1 MDSYISDIW
10 DQYSTVDFNPGPT
23 AAHRYYADMQNQG
36 NVYAPFQSLAEFR
49 AQPRSQLLYSTWRL
63 DGSTPA
69 IAMGIV
75 DKATLA
81 MNRASGAACIDR
93 NRGDIGGILDASY
106 GAGDWDLHKA
116 AVFLGQAGLYVVE
129 DSNYDEFGSGLAPAT
144 CPADGSPVAFYSGWY
159 SLNHYNGS
167 GVFNWAP
174 GAIGFHL
181 DSASIL
187 DPRGGANWSANA
199 LVNGI
204 TVTSG
209 AVTEPYLEG
218 LPRPAGIFRNLL
230 EGANVGDAF
239 LRNTRWLKWMIV
251 NVGDPLYRPFA
262 ASGIAPFN
270 PPAAASSLAIAIRD
284 ITGGLATTGTVRL
297 ASPAPAGGVSVAL
310 TSGAPAQASVP
321 ASITVPAGATSAG
334 FAIQTNPVT
343 AATPLAI
350 GAIAGATTLKNSMTV
365 YPLLGGVGLS
375 QATVS
380 AGQTITGA
388 VLLNASAPAG
398 GVTVSLSSSDT
409 GVATVPS
416 AVFVAAGLGSA
427 AFAIHT
433 SVVTAS
439 KTTQIQAAYSGATAA
454 ASLTAL
460 PAIRSVDFS
469 PSTNVSRG
477 AFVVCEVF
485 VSVPAR
491 AGGITLTLTN
501 SNPGVATLFAG
512 SISIPAGSRYGEVGL
527 TAGPGAGTTT
537 VGVSYGG
544 DTVSTVLTVN

>member
-1 MDSYISDIW
+1 MDNIMIYRQVAASLAISVLAALFAPVRALADDPLASRVLVVYATNSPDSVAVKNHYIQARFSQPATAPVCGITLPDPAASVLAETDWLNAVKTPIRNCLTAAGKTQILYIVLAYIRPFAVNLPRGRGYYAMDSYISDIW

-181 DSASIL
+181 DSASML

-204 TVTSG
+204 TVTS
-209 AVTEPYLEG
+209 
-218 LPRPAGIFRNLL
+218 
-230 EGANVGDAF
+230 
-239 LRNTRWLKWMIV
+239 
-251 NVGDPLYRPFA
+251 
-262 ASGIAPFN
+262 
-270 PPAAASSLAIAIRD
+270 
-284 ITGGLATTGTVRL
+284 
-297 ASPAPAGGVSVAL
+297 
-310 TSGAPAQASVP
+310 
-321 ASITVPAGATSAG
+321 
-334 FAIQTNPVT
+334 
-343 AATPLAI
+343 
-350 GAIAGATTLKNSMTV
+350 
-365 YPLLGGVGLS
+365 
-375 QATVS
+375 
-380 AGQTITGA
+380 
-388 VLLNASAPAG
+388 
-398 GVTVSLSSSDT
+398 
-409 GVATVPS
+409 
-416 AVFVAAGLGSA
+416 
-427 AFAIHT
+427 
-433 SVVTAS
+433 
-439 KTTQIQAAYSGATAA
+439 
-454 ASLTAL
+454 
-460 PAIRSVDFS
+460 
-469 PSTNVSRG
+469 
-477 AFVVCEVF
+477 
-485 VSVPAR
+485 
-491 AGGITLTLTN
+491 
-501 SNPGVATLFAG
+501 
-512 SISIPAGSRYGEVGL
+512 
-527 TAGPGAGTTT
+527 
-537 VGVSYGG
+537 
-544 DTVSTVLTVN
+544 